1 MTPFRSPW
9 PDVPL
14 REVTITDRL
23 FEGLVQAPDAVVL
36 IAAFLRCE
44 LTCSKQPLRID
55 CNEAVPKSASGKI
68 LRLVSKDQILKQTGQ
83 NGTDPGRPRK
93 TLSPDPSLLDPSP
106 PTPLPRARRAQA
118 APLSAPLA
126 ASERGW
132 GRGGTER

>member
-14 REVTITDRL
+14 REVAITDRL

-68 LRLVSKDQILKQTGQ
+68 LRLVSKDQVLKQTGQ
-83 NGTDPGRPRK
+83 NGAGPGRPRE
-93 TLSPDPSLLDPSP
+93 TLSPARSPKGEGGAGGTAERTSLRLGEGMGERRHR
-106 PTPLPRARRAQA
+106 TVRFRAMI
-118 APLSAPLA
+118 APL
-126 ASERGW
+126 
-132 GRGGTER
+132 